1 MPVNGVTETTNST
14 SSQTANMSR
23 QLDRDAFLKL
33 LVSQLKY
40 QDPTK
45 PMEDR
50 EFIAQLAQFSSLEQ
64 MTNVSKGLEALL
76 YQQEANQALNL
87 IGKQVTV
94 QADPTSPAVTGTVDE
109 ALFTSKGAVVV
120 VNGVRYPVTSV
131 LTARLS

>member
-1 MPVNGVTETTNST
+1 MPVNGVTAAADTNT
-14 SSQTANMSR
+14 GQTATMSR

-50 EFIAQLAQFSSLEQ
+50 EFIAQLAQFSALEQ

-76 YQQEANQALNL
+76 YQQEANQALSL

-94 QADPTSPAVTGTVDE
+94 QMDPASPAVNGTVDE
-109 ALFTSKGAVVV
+109 ALFTSSGAVVV

-131 LTARLS
+131 LTARSS